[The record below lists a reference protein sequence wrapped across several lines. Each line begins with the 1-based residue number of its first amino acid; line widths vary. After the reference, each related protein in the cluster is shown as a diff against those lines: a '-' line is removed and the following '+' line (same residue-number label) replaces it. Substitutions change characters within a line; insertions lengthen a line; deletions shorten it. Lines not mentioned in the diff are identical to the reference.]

1 MDYFYPLIGITLNVI
16 LLCIVC
22 VCYKRCKS
30 SAYNQNQQNN
40 FQEPFLITHHYAI
53 PIQFYPQQQLVIPGF
68 KESSLCDKGTIPPE
82 LVPPKQLTMP
92 NIPLTQNTNNELY
105 TIYENDDQG
114 NPVNQ

>member
-30 SAYNQNQQNN
+30 GAYNQNQQNN
-40 FQEPFLITHHYAI
+40 YQEPFLIAHHYAI
-53 PIQFYPQQQLVIPGF
+53 PIQFYPQPQLV
-68 KESSLCDKGTIPPE
+68 
-82 LVPPKQLTMP
+82 VPKQLTMT
-92 NIPLTQNTNNELY
+92 NIPLTQNTDNELY